1 MLRPSARTKT
11 AYSFH
16 LPQRAAPLPSNAG
29 MMNIRH
35 HSHQQPQRH
44 PSHELLR
51 HPPRHHSGVVA
62 LGEAVPPPQTH
73 AAAAPSGD
81 PGAGGGG
88 GRRRHGA
95 ANGVPTTRRPTCARC
110 RNHGLKIA
118 IRGHKRY
125 CRYRQCDSPKCRL
138 TVERQKVMAA
148 QVALRRAQ
156 AQDEMLGR
164 IPADED
170 VKPVLPTDPGA
181 PPLPQPP
188 SGPLLRGP
196 TGAALSVST
205 NSAFRATAG
214 ECTVADCFRP
224 CSLGCTTSRRVCL
237 KLLLRGDKGDSV
249 WGWWHLLRNLSWS
262 SLIPTKPV

>member
-1 MLRPSARTKT
+1 M
-11 AYSFH
+11 
-16 LPQRAAPLPSNAG
+16 
-29 MMNIRH
+29 RH
-35 HSHQQPQRH
+35 HSHQQPPRH
-44 PSHELLR
+44 PGHELLR
-51 HPPRHHSGVVA
+51 HPPRHHSGIVA
-62 LGEAVPPPQTH
+62 LGEAVPAASQTH
-73 AAAAPSGD
+73 SAPSGD

-88 GRRRHGA
+88 GGRRRHGA
-95 ANGVPTTRRPTCARC
+95 SNGVPTTRRPTCARC

-188 SGPLLRGP
+188 AGPLLRGP

-214 ECTVADCFRP
+214 ECTVAGGFRRTARKKGGGYA
-224 CSLGCTTSRRVCL
+224 SAFTTKSSPRGRATPRRRL
-237 KLLLRGDKGDSV
+237 KLQLRGDKGGSLQLT
-249 WGWWHLLRNLSWS
+249 LLGLQS
-262 SLIPTKPV
+262 P